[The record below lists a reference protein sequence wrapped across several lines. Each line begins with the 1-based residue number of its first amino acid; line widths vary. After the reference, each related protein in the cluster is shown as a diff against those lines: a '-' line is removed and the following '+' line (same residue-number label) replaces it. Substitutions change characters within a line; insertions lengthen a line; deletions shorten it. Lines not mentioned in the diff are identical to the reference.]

1 RIVVGAPGQYVEPAF
16 SPDGKQIVFRRA
28 SGGYLRTDAWS
39 RDTGIYRVSATGGEP
54 VLVTKEG
61 FLPHFG
67 AESDRIYLLRP
78 FEEGKSQ
85 LVSVGLDGKDERIH
99 LTSENAT
106 EFRVS
111 NDGRWVAFVERFNAY
126 VAPFVRTGQ
135 AIDIGPQ
142 ATSLPVTK
150 VTREAGTYLH
160 WSGDSKQLHWSLGPE
175 LYTLDLKNAFTFLEG
190 APEKLPDP
198 QAHGVNIGFEA
209 QSDRPTGTV
218 ALVGG
223 RIITMKGEE
232 VLEDGTVVVEG
243 NRIRAVGPRGQVQVP
258 AGAHVI
264 DAKGKTLIPG
274 LVDVHWHGTFG
285 TDDIIPEENWVTY
298 ASLAFGTTTLHDPSN
313 DTGTVFSAAE
323 MQRAGLIVAPRIF
336 STGTILYG
344 ATTPFTAVVD
354 NLDDA
359 LGHVRR
365 MKAVGAVSVKSYNQP
380 RRDQRQQILEAARR
394 EGIMV
399 VPEGGSLFEHNMAQV
414 VDGHTGVE
422 HSVPVARIYEDVKQ
436 LWSATKV
443 GYTPTLIVAYGG
455 IMGENYW
462 YAHDKVWQDERL
474 LRFVP
479 REVLDERS
487 RRPFTAPDEEWGHLN
502 SARIAAEL
510 QDRGVEVQLGAHG
523 QREGLGAHWEL
534 WMLGQGGMTPM
545 EALRAATIDGARYL
559 G

>member
-1 RIVVGAPGQYVEPAF
+1 VEPAF

-111 NDGRWVAFVERFNAY
+111 NDGRWVVFVDHFNAY
-126 VAPFVRTGQ
+126 VAPFAQIGKAV
-135 AIDIGPQ
+135 DIGPDPG
-142 ATSLPVTK
+142 SIPVTK

-258 AGAHVI
+258 A
-264 DAKGKTLIPG
+264 
-274 LVDVHWHGTFG
+274 
-285 TDDIIPEENWVTY
+285 
-298 ASLAFGTTTLHDPSN
+298 
-313 DTGTVFSAAE
+313 
-323 MQRAGLIVAPRIF
+323 
-336 STGTILYG
+336 
-344 ATTPFTAVVD
+344 
-354 NLDDA
+354 
-359 LGHVRR
+359 
-365 MKAVGAVSVKSYNQP
+365 
-380 RRDQRQQILEAARR
+380 
-394 EGIMV
+394 
-399 VPEGGSLFEHNMAQV
+399 
-414 VDGHTGVE
+414 
-422 HSVPVARIYEDVKQ
+422 
-436 LWSATKV
+436 
-443 GYTPTLIVAYGG
+443 
-455 IMGENYW
+455 
-462 YAHDKVWQDERL
+462 
-474 LRFVP
+474 
-479 REVLDERS
+479 
-487 RRPFTAPDEEWGHLN
+487 
-502 SARIAAEL
+502 
-510 QDRGVEVQLGAHG
+510 
-523 QREGLGAHWEL
+523 
-534 WMLGQGGMTPM
+534 
-545 EALRAATIDGARYL
+545 
-559 G
+559 